1 MKTINQKR
9 LRVFL
14 KMGFVKVVRWL
25 SKNFAA
31 TVFTCRCNKRHR
43 KISSNDNS
51 KVSESILQI
60 ARLAG
65 RNGDDWVFNTKNSE
79 IAF

>member
-1 MKTINQKR
+1 MKTVNQKR
-9 LRVFL
+9 LKVFL

-25 SKNFAA
+25 SKNFATTA
-31 TVFTCRCNKRHR
+31 FKCRCNKRHR

-79 IAF
+79 MAF

>member
-1 MKTINQKR
+1 MK
-9 LRVFL
+9 VFL

-25 SKNFAA
+25 SKNFATTA
-31 TVFTCRCNKRHR
+31 FKCRCNKRHR

-51 KVSESILQI
+51 KVYESILQI

-79 IAF
+79 MAF